1 MKTGLIFGKFAPLTL
16 GHMSFIRKAA
26 AQVDKLYVFLSFDQ
40 KFVNQQPE
48 WIRPKLALVPRLR
61 DLKVSLSEFD
71 HVDDVIVGYVDETF
85 IPGYP
90 AGAKLYEGLIRDALP
105 EDVVLTHAFSSE
117 KEYDSYFSEHFPE
130 CEHVV
135 IDADRAD
142 VPISA
147 TQVRQDLF
155 NNFKMLAPAA
165 RSRFV
170 KRVAIVGVESTGK
183 TTMAAALADH
193 FGSNWTPEIGREI
206 CEDVFLSSEFLMER
220 EDYLQI
226 TADHRGVE
234 YMKSAQTDVCVTFS
248 DTTNLITHFSAI
260 CAGRAVPSDEMFC
273 ALSNEEGDNF
283 YDLVLYLQPDVP
295 WVADPLRLQDTE
307 EKRKNTNKLLDDMIK
322 KHYSNTHVVKLNGHG
337 GDFDARFD
345 IAKTFVELLV
355 CNRLGSS
362 KLQPR

>member
-61 DLKVSLSEFD
+61 DLKDFVVNFSLA
-71 HVDDVIVGYVDETF
+71 DVVINYVDETF

-90 AGAKLYEGLIRDALP
+90 TGAKLYEELIRDALP
-105 EDVVLTHAFSSE
+105 EGVVLTHAFSSE
-117 KEYDSYFSEHFPE
+117 REYDSYFSEHFPE

-135 IDADRAD
+135 IDADRTD

-147 TQVRQDLF
+147 TQVRQDVF
-155 NNFKMLAPAA
+155 NNFHMMCQHV
-165 RSRFV
+165 RERFV
-170 KRVAIVGVESTGK
+170 KKVAIVGVESTGK
-183 TTMAAALADH
+183 TTMAEELAH
-193 FGSNWTPEIGREI
+193 IFGNGSSWTPEVGRQI
-206 CEDVFLSSEFLMER
+206 CEEYFHSSEALMLR
-220 EDYLQI
+220 EDYLDI
-226 TADHRGVE
+226 AREHRNCE
-234 YMKSAQTDVCVTFS
+234 LNAISHAPSAVVFS
-248 DTTNLITHFSAI
+248 DTTNLITHFSAV
-260 CAGRAVPSDEMFC
+260 CAGRADQSDEMFC

-322 KHYSNTHVVKLNGHG
+322 KHYSNTHVVKISGSDYRNRLET
-337 GDFDARFD
+337 AS
-345 IAKTFVELLV
+345 IFVEMLIH
-355 CNRLGSS
+355 NRVGNL
-362 KLQPR
+362 KLQPQ